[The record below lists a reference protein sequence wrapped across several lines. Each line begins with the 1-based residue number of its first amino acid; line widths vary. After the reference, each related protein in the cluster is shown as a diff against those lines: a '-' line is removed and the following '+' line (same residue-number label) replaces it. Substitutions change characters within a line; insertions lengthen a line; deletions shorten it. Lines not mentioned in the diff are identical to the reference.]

1 MTAAAANPTLG
12 LLSQLGVEDRKIQ
25 QIAEIMSAFETRA
38 AEAEELERLR
48 VENEHLKALNRTLLA
63 HSDFL
68 ASAVGACPECWG
80 EDAECPQCGGCGG
93 PGAFVPQR
101 VSFDEIV
108 RPVLNRVRQRL
119 AAQRRR
125 ATPAPRPV
133 PESTFEPA
141 SEPVDKEN

>member
-1 MTAAAANPTLG
+1 MTAATPNPTLG
-12 LLSQLGVEDRKIQ
+12 LLSQLGVEDHKIR

-38 AEAEELERLR
+38 AEAEELDRLR
-48 VENEHLKALNRTLLA
+48 AENEHLKALNRTLLA

-68 ASAVGACPECWG
+68 ASAVGACPDCWG

-108 RPVLNRVRQRL
+108 RPVLDQIRERL

-125 ATPAPRPV
+125 AAPAFRPH
-133 PESTFEPA
+133 PETA
-141 SEPVDKEN
+141 SEPVEKEI

>member
-1 MTAAAANPTLG
+1 MTAAASNPTLG
-12 LLSQLGVEDRKIQ
+12 LLSQLGVEDHKVR

-38 AEAEELERLR
+38 VEAEELERLR

-68 ASAVGACPECWG
+68 ASAVGACPDCWG

-93 PGAFVPQR
+93 PGTFIPQR

-108 RPVLNRVRQRL
+108 RPVLDQIRQRL

-125 ATPAPRPV
+125 APSSPPQRP
-133 PESTFEPA
+133 EPA
-141 SEPVDKEN
+141 SEPVQKEI

>member
-1 MTAAAANPTLG
+1 MTVPAPNPTLG
-12 LLSQLGVEDRKIQ
+12 LLSQLGVEDQKIR

-48 VENEHLKALNRTLLA
+48 AENEHLRALNRTLLA

-68 ASAVGACPECWG
+68 ASAVGACPDCWG
-80 EDAECPQCGGCGG
+80 EDSECPQCGGRGG

-108 RPVLNRVRQRL
+108 RPVLDQIRQRM

-125 ATPAPRPV
+125 AA
-133 PESTFEPA
+133 
-141 SEPVDKEN
+141 